1 MPRARKELR
10 PQDLTYLID
19 TREQAP
25 LDLSPFLTVTTT
37 LPTGDYSVAGL
48 EHVIAIERKS
58 LQDLLGCIGQGRE
71 RFEKEIQRLLAYE
84 CRAIVVE
91 ASWADLER
99 GEWRSQVTVQA
110 ALGSV
115 LGWIARGVPVVMAGD
130 RRRAA
135 QTVARLCF
143 IAARRRWR
151 ETVALCENLRIA
163 STDDTTPTP
172 EH

>member
-1 MPRARKELR
+1 MPRPRKELR
-10 PQDLTYLID
+10 PSDLTFIVD
-19 TREQAP
+19 TREQLP
-25 LDLSPFLTVTTT
+25 LDFAGIVTVQGT
-37 LPTGDYSVAGL
+37 LPTGDYSVVGL
-48 EHVIAIERKS
+48 ETCVALERKS
-58 LQDLLGCIGQGRE
+58 LPDLLCCIGTERE

-84 CRAIVVE
+84 TRAIVVE

-115 LGWIARGVPVVMAGD
+115 LGWIARGVPVIMAGD

-135 QTVARLCF
+135 EMIGRIMF

-151 ETVALCENLRIA
+151 EMTALCETLKLA
-163 STDDTTPTP
+163 GDDKTTS